1 MSNELKYYKVTRD
14 DGDRY
19 ITSEQITQNGD
30 TVQRVYK
37 EPASWSNAGQ
47 RGEYLESTFIRPK
60 NWPTDGKRRQ
70 YYTPSGK
77 GIDDPWFFESGTQE
91 SFDSMWKTYEEYRN
105 KMKNPQSKLPKLNRP
120 DQVESKQPGG
130 DLSPVRTDTSSVM
143 QQNTSDNP
151 GDIGLLEQPAMKGV
165 DVPQAQSA
173 TEPQIGAAK
182 STGQKEPKKTPEAFK
197 QFTGHVKN
205 IFSGDATAESKSASL
220 GAISPHLQAI
230 GGFGK
235 SSLGAVINNKTGN
248 EGKFQE
254 AQAIKEKNKVALNP
268 VMNFNNSAPSFNKGG
283 YFKLFK
289 K

>member
-14 DGDRY
+14 DGNRY

-60 NWPTDGKRRQ
+60 DWPTTGKRRQ

-77 GIDDPWFFESGTQE
+77 GIDDPWLFEPGTQE
-91 SFDSMWKTYEEYRN
+91 SFDQMWNKYEEYRS

-130 DLSPVRTDTSSVM
+130 L
-143 QQNTSDNP
+143 
-151 GDIGLLEQPAMKGV
+151 IEQPKIGV
-165 DVPQAQSA
+165 DVPQAKSA
-173 TEPQIGAAK
+173 IEPQI
-182 STGQKEPKKTPEAFK
+182 
-197 QFTGHVKN
+197 
-205 IFSGDATAESKSASL
+205 
-220 GAISPHLQAI
+220 GAISPHLKAI

-235 SSLGAVINNKTGN
+235 SLLGAVINNKSGN
-248 EGKFQE
+248 EGKF
-254 AQAIKEKNKVALNP
+254 
-268 VMNFNNSAPSFNKGG
+268 
-283 YFKLFK
+283 
-289 K
+289 

>member
-1 MSNELKYYKVTRD
+1 MKYYKVNQD
-14 DGDRY
+14 DGNRY
-19 ITSEQITQNGD
+19 ITSELINQDGD

-60 NWPTDGKRRQ
+60 DWPTTGKRRQ

-77 GIDDPWFFESGTQE
+77 GIDDPSFFESGTQE
-91 SFDSMWKTYEEYRN
+91 SFDQMWNKYEEYRR

-130 DLSPVRTDTSSVM
+130 L
-143 QQNTSDNP
+143 
-151 GDIGLLEQPAMKGV
+151 IEQPKIGV

-173 TEPQIGAAK
+173 IEPQIGDIK
-182 STGQKEPKKTPEAFK
+182 SIGYKEPEKTPGAFK
-197 QFTGHVKN
+197 QFTGNVKTLFN
-205 IFSGDATAESKSASL
+205 GDATAESKSESL

-230 GGFGK
+230 KGFGK
-235 SSLGAVINNKTGN
+235 SSLGSVINIKTGN

-283 YFKLFK
+283 YFKLFNK
-289 K
+289 

>member
-14 DGDRY
+14 DGNRY

-60 NWPTDGKRRQ
+60 DWPTTGKRRQ
-70 YYTPSGK
+70 YYTPSGQ
-77 GIDDPWFFESGTQE
+77 GIDDPWFFEPGTQE
-91 SFDSMWKTYEEYRN
+91 TFDQMWNKYEEYRS

-130 DLSPVRTDTSSVM
+130 L
-143 QQNTSDNP
+143 
-151 GDIGLLEQPAMKGV
+151 IEQPKIGV
-165 DVPQAQSA
+165 DVPQAKSA
-173 TEPQIGAAK
+173 IEPQIG
-182 STGQKEPKKTPEAFK
+182 
-197 QFTGHVKN
+197 
-205 IFSGDATAESKSASL
+205 ATAESKSESL
-220 GAISPHLQAI
+220 GAISPHLNAI
-230 GGFGK
+230 GGLGK
-235 SSLGAVINNKTGN
+235 SLFGAVFNNKTGN

>member
-1 MSNELKYYKVTRD
+1 MSNELKYYKVVRD
-14 DGDRY
+14 DGNRY

-60 NWPTDGKRRQ
+60 NWPTTGKRRQ
-70 YYTPSGK
+70 YYTPSGQ
-77 GIDDPWFFESGTQE
+77 GIDDPGFFESGTQE
-91 SFDSMWKTYEEYRN
+91 SFDSMWKTYEEYRS
-105 KMKNPQSKLPKLNRP
+105 KMKNPQSKLPKLQRP

-130 DLSPVRTDTSSVM
+130 LVP
-143 QQNTSDNP
+143 P
-151 GDIGLLEQPAMKGV
+151 KIGV

-173 TEPQIGAAK
+173 PETLSLMNVP
-182 STGQKEPKKTPEAFK
+182 KEPEKTPGAFK
-197 QFTGHVKN
+197 QFTGHGKN
-205 IFSGDATAESKSASL
+205 LFNGDATSESKAASL
-220 GAISPHLQAI
+220 GAISPHLNAI

-235 SSLGAVINNKTGN
+235 SLFGAVFNNKTGN

-268 VMNFNNSAPSFNKGG
+268 VMNFNNGAQSTNNSAPSFIKGG
-283 YFKLFK
+283 YLKLFK

>member
-1 MSNELKYYKVTRD
+1 MSNELKYYKVIRD
-14 DGDRY
+14 DGERY
-19 ITSEQITQNGD
+19 ITSDQINQNGD

-37 EPASWSNAGQ
+37 EPARWSNAGQ

-70 YYTPSGK
+70 YYTPSGQ
-77 GIDDPWFFESGTQE
+77 GIDDPGFFESGTQE

-130 DLSPVRTDTSSVM
+130 LVP
-143 QQNTSDNP
+143 P
-151 GDIGLLEQPAMKGV
+151 KIGVE
-165 DVPQAQSA
+165 VPQAQSA
-173 TEPQIGAAK
+173 PETLQLMDV
-182 STGQKEPKKTPEAFK
+182 PKGEVKTPGAFG
-197 QFTGHVKN
+197 QFVGHAKN
-205 IFSGDATAESKSASL
+205 LLNGDATAESKSASL
-220 GAISPHLQAI
+220 GAISPHLQTI

-235 SSLGAVINNKTGN
+235 SLLGAVINNKSGN

-268 VMNFNNSAPSFNKGG
+268 VMNFNNSAPAFNKGG
-283 YFKLFK
+283 YFKLFNK
-289 K
+289 

>member
-1 MSNELKYYKVTRD
+1 MKYYKVNQD
-14 DGDRY
+14 DGNRY
-19 ITSEQITQNGD
+19 ITQEQITQNGD

-47 RGEYLESTFIRPK
+47 SGEYLESTFIRPK
-60 NWPTDGKRRQ
+60 DWPTTGKRRQ

-77 GIDDPWFFESGTQE
+77 GIDDPWFFEPGTQE
-91 SFDSMWKTYEEYRN
+91 SFDQMWNKYEEYRR
-105 KMKNPQSKLPKLNRP
+105 KMKNPQNKLPKLQRP

-130 DLSPVRTDTSSVM
+130 
-143 QQNTSDNP
+143 
-151 GDIGLLEQPAMKGV
+151 LLPKKIGV

-173 TEPQIGAAK
+173 PETLQLMDV
-182 STGQKEPKKTPEAFK
+182 PKGGVKTPGAFG

-205 IFSGDATAESKSASL
+205 LFNGDATPESKSESL

-254 AQAIKEKNKVALNP
+254 AQAIKEKNKVSLNP
-268 VMNFNNSAPSFNKGG
+268 VMNFNNGAAPAFNKGG
-283 YFKLFK
+283 YFKLFNK
-289 K
+289 

>member
-1 MSNELKYYKVTRD
+1 MSKELKYYKVIRD

-60 NWPTDGKRRQ
+60 DWPTTGKRRQ

-77 GIDDPWFFESGTQE
+77 GIDDPWFFEPGTQE

-130 DLSPVRTDTSSVM
+130 DM
-143 QQNTSDNP
+143 P
-151 GDIGLLEQPAMKGV
+151 G
-165 DVPQAQSA
+165 
-173 TEPQIGAAK
+173 
-182 STGQKEPKKTPEAFK
+182 AFK
-197 QFTGHVKN
+197 QFTGNVKTLFN
-205 IFSGDATAESKSASL
+205 KDATAESKSDSL

-235 SSLGAVINNKTGN
+235 SLLGAVVNNKTGN

-268 VMNFNNSAPSFNKGG
+268 VMNFNNSAPAFNKGG
-283 YFKLFK
+283 YFKLFNK
-289 K
+289 

>member
-1 MSNELKYYKVTRD
+1 MSKELKYYKVIRD

-60 NWPTDGKRRQ
+60 DWPTDGKRRQ

-77 GIDDPWFFESGTQE
+77 GIDDPWFFEPGTQE

-130 DLSPVRTDTSSVM
+130 LLPKK
-143 QQNTSDNP
+143 
-151 GDIGLLEQPAMKGV
+151 IGVE
-165 DVPQAQSA
+165 VPQAQSA
-173 TEPQIGAAK
+173 IEPQIGDIK
-182 STGQKEPKKTPEAFK
+182 S
-197 QFTGHVKN
+197 
-205 IFSGDATAESKSASL
+205 
-220 GAISPHLQAI
+220 I
-230 GGFGK
+230 G
-235 SSLGAVINNKTGN
+235 
-248 EGKFQE
+248 
-254 AQAIKEKNKVALNP
+254 
-268 VMNFNNSAPSFNKGG
+268 
-283 YFKLFK
+283 
-289 K
+289 

>member
-1 MSNELKYYKVTRD
+1 MSNELKYYKVMRD

-60 NWPTDGKRRQ
+60 DWPTDGKRRQ

-77 GIDDPWFFESGTQE
+77 GIDDPWFFEPGTQE

-130 DLSPVRTDTSSVM
+130 L
-143 QQNTSDNP
+143 
-151 GDIGLLEQPAMKGV
+151 IEQPKIGV

-173 TEPQIGAAK
+173 TEPQIGDFK
-182 STGQKEPKKTPEAFK
+182 PTGEKPKTPGAFK
-197 QFTGHVKN
+197 QFTGHAKN
-205 IFSGDATAESKSASL
+205 LFNGEATAESKSASL
-220 GAISPHLQAI
+220 GAISPHLKAI

-235 SSLGAVINNKTGN
+235 SLLGTVVNNKTGN
-248 EGKFQE
+248 EGKFKE

>member
-1 MSNELKYYKVTRD
+1 MSKELKYYKVIRD

-60 NWPTDGKRRQ
+60 DWPTDGKRRQ

-130 DLSPVRTDTSSVM
+130 L
-143 QQNTSDNP
+143 
-151 GDIGLLEQPAMKGV
+151 IEQPKIGV
-165 DVPQAQSA
+165 EVPQAQSA
-173 TEPQIGAAK
+173 IEPQIGAIK
-182 STGQKEPKKTPEAFK
+182 SIGYKEPEKT
-197 QFTGHVKN
+197 
-205 IFSGDATAESKSASL
+205 SGGL
-220 GAISPHLQAI
+220 GAMSNPKLEAGINL
-230 GGFGK
+230 GK
-235 SSLGAVINNKTGN
+235 SILGAVFNNKTGN

-268 VMNFNNSAPSFNKGG
+268 VMNFNNSAPAFNKGG
-283 YFKLFK
+283 YFKLFNK
-289 K
+289 

>member
-14 DGDRY
+14 DGNRY

-60 NWPTDGKRRQ
+60 NWPTTGKRRQ

-77 GIDDPWFFESGTQE
+77 GIDDPWFFEPGTQE
-91 SFDSMWKTYEEYRN
+91 SFDQMWNKYEEYRR
-105 KMKNPQSKLPKLNRP
+105 KMKNPQNKLPKLNRP

-130 DLSPVRTDTSSVM
+130 L
-143 QQNTSDNP
+143 
-151 GDIGLLEQPAMKGV
+151 IEQPKIGV
-165 DVPQAQSA
+165 DVPQAKSA
-173 TEPQIGAAK
+173 IEPQIGAIK
-182 STGQKEPKKTPEAFK
+182 SIGYKEPEKAPGDFK
-197 QFTGHVKN
+197 QFTGHVKTL
-205 IFSGDATAESKSASL
+205 FSGDATAESKSKSL
-220 GAISPHLQAI
+220 GVISPHLNAI
-230 GGFGK
+230 GDLGK
-235 SSLGAVINNKTGN
+235 SLFGAAFNNKTGN
-248 EGKFQE
+248 EGKFQD

-283 YFKLFK
+283 YLKLFK

>member
-1 MSNELKYYKVTRD
+1 MSKELKYYKVIQD

-60 NWPTDGKRRQ
+60 DWPTTGKRRQ

-77 GIDDPWFFESGTQE
+77 GIDDPWFFEPGTQE
-91 SFDSMWKTYEEYRN
+91 SFDSMWKKYEEYRS

-120 DQVESKQPGG
+120 DQVESKEPGG
-130 DLSPVRTDTSSVM
+130 LM
-143 QQNTSDNP
+143 GQK
-151 GDIGLLEQPAMKGV
+151 IGVE
-165 DVPQAQSA
+165 VPQAQSA
-173 TEPQIGAAK
+173 PETLPLMNVP
-182 STGQKEPKKTPEAFK
+182 KEQGKTPGAFG
-197 QFTGHVKN
+197 QFVGHAKN
-205 IFSGDATAESKSASL
+205 LLNGDATSESKSASL

-230 GGFGK
+230 GGFDK
-235 SSLGAVINNKTGN
+235 SLLGAVVNNKTGN

>member
-1 MSNELKYYKVTRD
+1 MSKELKYYKVIRD

-60 NWPTDGKRRQ
+60 DWPTTGKRRQ

-77 GIDDPWFFESGTQE
+77 GIDDPWFFEPGTQE

-130 DLSPVRTDTSSVM
+130 LLPKK
-143 QQNTSDNP
+143 
-151 GDIGLLEQPAMKGV
+151 IGVE
-165 DVPQAQSA
+165 VPQAQSA
-173 TEPQIGAAK
+173 IEPQIGAIK
-182 STGQKEPKKTPEAFK
+182 SIGYKEPEKTPGAFG
-197 QFTGHVKN
+197 QFVGHAKN
-205 IFSGDATAESKSASL
+205 LLNGDATAESKSASL

-235 SSLGAVINNKTGN
+235 SLLGAVVNNKTGN

-268 VMNFNNSAPSFNKGG
+268 VMNFNNSAPAFNKGG
-283 YFKLFK
+283 YFKLFNK
-289 K
+289 

>member
-1 MSNELKYYKVTRD
+1 MSKELKYYKVIRD

-60 NWPTDGKRRQ
+60 DWPTDGKRRQ

-77 GIDDPWFFESGTQE
+77 GIDDPWFFEPGTQE

-130 DLSPVRTDTSSVM
+130 DI
-143 QQNTSDNP
+143 P
-151 GDIGLLEQPAMKGV
+151 G
-165 DVPQAQSA
+165 
-173 TEPQIGAAK
+173 
-182 STGQKEPKKTPEAFK
+182 AFK
-197 QFTGHVKN
+197 QFTGHAKN
-205 IFSGDATAESKSASL
+205 LLNGDATAESKSASL

-235 SSLGAVINNKTGN
+235 SLLGAVVNNKTGN

-268 VMNFNNSAPSFNKGG
+268 VMNFNNSAPAFNKGG
-283 YFKLFK
+283 YFKLFNK
-289 K
+289 

>member
-1 MSNELKYYKVTRD
+1 MSKELKYYKVIRD

-60 NWPTDGKRRQ
+60 DWPTDGKRRQ
-70 YYTPSGK
+70 YYTPSGQ
-77 GIDDPWFFESGTQE
+77 GIDDPGFFESGTQE
-91 SFDSMWKTYEEYRN
+91 SFDSMWKTYEEYRSR
-105 KMKNPQSKLPKLNRP
+105 MKNPQSKLPKLNRP

-130 DLSPVRTDTSSVM
+130 DM
-143 QQNTSDNP
+143 P
-151 GDIGLLEQPAMKGV
+151 G
-165 DVPQAQSA
+165 
-173 TEPQIGAAK
+173 
-182 STGQKEPKKTPEAFK
+182 AFK
-197 QFTGHVKN
+197 QFTGNVKTLFN
-205 IFSGDATAESKSASL
+205 KDATAKSKSASL

-235 SSLGAVINNKTGN
+235 SLLGAVVNNKTGN

>member
-1 MSNELKYYKVTRD
+1 MSNELKYYKVMRD

-60 NWPTDGKRRQ
+60 DWPTTGKRRQ

-77 GIDDPWFFESGTQE
+77 GIDDPWFFEPGTQE

-130 DLSPVRTDTSSVM
+130 LLPKK
-143 QQNTSDNP
+143 
-151 GDIGLLEQPAMKGV
+151 IGVE
-165 DVPQAQSA
+165 VPQAQSA
-173 TEPQIGAAK
+173 TEPQIGAIK
-182 STGQKEPKKTPEAFK
+182 SIGYNGPAEVPESPGPLK

-205 IFSGDATAESKSASL
+205 VFSGDATAESKSASL
-220 GAISPHLQAI
+220 GAISPHLKAI
-230 GGFGK
+230 GGLGK
-235 SSLGAVINNKTGN
+235 SSFGAVFNNKTGN

>member
-1 MSNELKYYKVTRD
+1 MSKLKYYKIYQD
-14 DGDRY
+14 DGNRY
-19 ITSEQITQNGD
+19 ITSEQIDQHGD
-30 TVQRVYK
+30 TIQQVYK
-37 EPASWSNAGQ
+37 EPATWSNAGQ
-47 RGEYLESTFIRPK
+47 SGEYLKSTFIRPK

-77 GIDDPWFFESGTQE
+77 GIDNPWFFESGTQD
-91 SFDSMWKTYEEYRN
+91 SFDTMWKKYEYYRTQ
-105 KMKNPQSKLPKLNRP
+105 MKNPQSNLPRLGRP

-143 QQNTSDNP
+143 QQNLTDDP
-151 GDIGLLEQPAMKGV
+151 GDIGLLEQPAMKGISV
-165 DVPQAQSA
+165 SQAKVEPETFQSMDVP
-173 TEPQIGAAK
+173 K
-182 STGQKEPKKTPEAFK
+182 KEVKTPGAFK
-197 QFTGHVKN
+197 QFTGHAKN
-205 IFSGDATAESKSASL
+205 LLNGDATAESKSASL
-220 GAISPHLQAI
+220 GAISPHLNAI
-230 GGFGK
+230 GGLGK
-235 SSLGAVINNKTGN
+235 SLFGAVVNNKTGN

>member
-60 NWPTDGKRRQ
+60 NWPTTGKRRQ
-70 YYTPSGK
+70 YYTPSGQ
-77 GIDDPWFFESGTQE
+77 GIDDPWFFEPGTQE
-91 SFDSMWKTYEEYRN
+91 SFDSMWKTYEEYRR
-105 KMKNPQSKLPKLNRP
+105 KMKNPQNKLPKLQRP

-130 DLSPVRTDTSSVM
+130 A
-143 QQNTSDNP
+143 
-151 GDIGLLEQPAMKGV
+151 IEQPDGPIEQTKIGV
-165 DVPQAQSA
+165 SVPQARSA
-173 TEPQIGAAK
+173 IEPQIGAIK
-182 STGQKEPKKTPEAFK
+182 SIGYKEPEKTPGAFG
-197 QFTGHVKN
+197 QFTGHAKN
-205 IFSGDATAESKSASL
+205 LLNGDATAESKSASL

-235 SSLGAVINNKTGN
+235 SSFGAVFNNKTGN

>member
-1 MSNELKYYKVTRD
+1 MSKELKYYKVIRD

-60 NWPTDGKRRQ
+60 DWPTDGKRRQ

-77 GIDDPWFFESGTQE
+77 GIDDPWFFEPGTQE

-130 DLSPVRTDTSSVM
+130 L
-143 QQNTSDNP
+143 
-151 GDIGLLEQPAMKGV
+151 IEQPKIGV
-165 DVPQAQSA
+165 EVPQAQSA
-173 TEPQIGAAK
+173 IEPQIGDIK
-182 STGQKEPKKTPEAFK
+182 SIGQTKPEKT
-197 QFTGHVKN
+197 
-205 IFSGDATAESKSASL
+205 SGGL
-220 GAISPHLQAI
+220 GAMSSPKLEAGI
-230 GGFGK
+230 NLGK
-235 SSLGAVINNKTGN
+235 SILGAVFNNKTGN

-268 VMNFNNSAPSFNKGG
+268 VMNFNNSAPAFNKGG
-283 YFKLFK
+283 YFKLFNK
-289 K
+289 

>member
-14 DGDRY
+14 DGNRY

-60 NWPTDGKRRQ
+60 DWPTTGKRRQ
-70 YYTPSGK
+70 YYTPSGQ
-77 GIDDPWFFESGTQE
+77 GIDDPWFFEPGTQE
-91 SFDSMWKTYEEYRN
+91 SFDSMWKTYEEYRSR
-105 KMKNPQSKLPKLNRP
+105 MKNPQSKLPKLQRP

-130 DLSPVRTDTSSVM
+130 
-143 QQNTSDNP
+143 
-151 GDIGLLEQPAMKGV
+151 
-165 DVPQAQSA
+165 
-173 TEPQIGAAK
+173 
-182 STGQKEPKKTPEAFK
+182 AFK
-197 QFTGHVKN
+197 QFVGHAKN
-205 IFSGDATAESKSASL
+205 LFNKDATAESKSKSL
-220 GAISPHLQAI
+220 GAISPHLNAI
-230 GGFGK
+230 SGLGK
-235 SSLGAVINNKTGN
+235 SLFGAVTNNKTGN

>member
-1 MSNELKYYKVTRD
+1 MSKELKYYKVIRD

-60 NWPTDGKRRQ
+60 DWPTTGKRRQ

-77 GIDDPWFFESGTQE
+77 GIDDPWFFEPGTQE

-130 DLSPVRTDTSSVM
+130 L
-143 QQNTSDNP
+143 
-151 GDIGLLEQPAMKGV
+151 IEQPKLEVDVPETRSAIKQPKFNGV
-165 DVPQAQSA
+165 DVPQMQDAPSDPKLGA
-173 TEPQIGAAK
+173 IKSIGYK
-182 STGQKEPKKTPEAFK
+182 KPEKTPGAFN
-197 QFTGHVKN
+197 QFTGNVKTLFN
-205 IFSGDATAESKSASL
+205 KDATAESKSASL
-220 GAISPHLQAI
+220 GAISPHLNAI
-230 GGFGK
+230 SGLGK
-235 SSLGAVINNKTGN
+235 SLFGAVTNNKTGN

>member
-1 MSNELKYYKVTRD
+1 MSKELKYYKVIRD

-60 NWPTDGKRRQ
+60 DWPTTGKRRQ

-77 GIDDPWFFESGTQE
+77 GIDNPWFFEPGTQE

-105 KMKNPQSKLPKLNRP
+105 KMKNPQSKLPKLQRP
-120 DQVESKQPGG
+120 DQVETKQPGG
-130 DLSPVRTDTSSVM
+130 LLPKK
-143 QQNTSDNP
+143 
-151 GDIGLLEQPAMKGV
+151 IGLE
-165 DVPQAQSA
+165 VPQAQSA
-173 TEPQIGAAK
+173 PETLQLMDV
-182 STGQKEPKKTPEAFK
+182 PKGGVKTPGAKTPGAFG
-197 QFTGHVKN
+197 QFAGHAKN
-205 IFSGDATAESKSASL
+205 LLNRDATAESKSASL

-235 SSLGAVINNKTGN
+235 SSLGAVINNKSGN